1 MSSFARFVQRF
12 FFPHG
17 LPFSMGFT
25 EDLSSSAQNLSGGP
39 PVISS
44 APAPSGTQVII
55 GPGVNAGANSVEFVA
70 GGVDATP
77 ESGVVDIFGCDSLKN
92 WTSGRQSAAII
103 GQYILSVIITPSKAD
118 NPIASLSGYVAIMA
132 EKPAGTGYNYP
143 STVEKLAIVP
153 GAIAVQVGTGMQ
165 FTGVLPDVPNLQTDA
180 LINQTSGRNP
190 FLVYAFNKTNIKD
203 ATITVKN
210 RVVLSGMSVPSSF
223 YK

>member
-1 MSSFARFVQRF
+1 
-12 FFPHG
+12 
-17 LPFSMGFT
+17 MGFT
-25 EDLSSSAQNLSGGP
+25 EDLSSSNSNLSGGS
-39 PVISS
+39 VLTST
-44 APAPSGTQVII
+44 AAPSGTQVIL
-55 GPGVNAGANSVEFVA
+55 GPGVQTGANTIEFVA

-77 ESGVVDIFGCDSLKN
+77 ESGAVDIFGCDSLKH
-92 WTSGRQSAAII
+92 WTSGRSSAAIV
-103 GQYILSVIITPSKAD
+103 GKYQLSVIITPSKSD

-132 EKPAGTGYNYP
+132 EKPTGTGYAYP

-165 FTGVLPDVPNLQTDA
+165 FTGILPDVPNLQTDA
-180 LINQTSGRNP
+180 LINQASGRNP

-210 RVVLSGMSVPSSF
+210 SVVLSGMSVPSAF